1 MLLTSGRRAGGGVR
15 ERSEPGVLVAAAGAA
30 CIASSA
36 MLVRLADTTP
46 ATAAAFRCLLSV
58 PLLAALMAYQTLGAP
73 PRPLRSRLLVL
84 GSGVFFTFDLYLWH
98 HCIADA
104 GAGVATVLGNLQ
116 VVVVAAVG
124 WLVLKERPS
133 SRLLLAL
140 PVVFGG
146 VVLVSGLIGPA
157 AYGNHP
163 LRGAVYGLL
172 TSVAYAGFILLLRA
186 ASVGTRSTAA
196 PLLDATTT
204 AGVLAVGLGAVTD
217 GVDLTP
223 GWTSLGWL
231 VLLALLSQVLGWLLI
246 SRSLPRL
253 PAAVTALILLLQP
266 LGALVLGAV
275 VLSERPSWVQLLGS
289 ALVLGGVAYGS
300 RSTARRRTEHA
311 ASEAAAAAPAPL
323 VTSG

>member
-1 MLLTSGRRAGGGVR
+1 MSGGGVLS
-15 ERSEPGVLVAAAGAA
+15 RSHTGRSQSDVLVAAAGAA

-58 PLLAALMAYQTLGAP
+58 PLLAALMWFQTLGAP
-73 PRPLRSRLLVL
+73 PRPSRSRLMGL
-84 GSGVFFTFDLYLWH
+84 GSGLFFTFDLYLWH

-124 WLVLKERPS
+124 WAVLKEKPS
-133 SRLLLAL
+133 SRLLIGL

-186 ASVGTRSTAA
+186 ASAGTTSTAA
-196 PLLDATTT
+196 PLLDATVT
-204 AGVLAVGLGAVTD
+204 AGVLAIALGAVTD

-223 GWTSLGWL
+223 GWSSLGWL
-231 VLLALLSQVLGWLLI
+231 ALLALFSQVIGWLLI
-246 SRSLPRL
+246 SRSLPHL

-289 ALVLGGVAYGS
+289 ALVLGGVVYGS
-300 RSTARRRTEHA
+300 GAGRRAPDRPA
-311 ASEAAAAAPAPL
+311 PEAVAAAPAPL
-323 VTSG
+323 AASR